1 MFYSDFL
8 GSNLTIMTRFC
19 DEKVPEHGHKGKM
32 VSKWWDIIL
41 FYYYSTNA
49 YFRHRLHL
57 WVVTMGREMGRHL
70 RCHTSQATSQAYSM
84 VYFFFFYF
92 QNFLILINF
101 LAVYLDHF
109 NGLDHHHH
117 FHHYLCHLDAS
128 NNHQT
133 LTLTCWLPQRQQ
145 WQQGTE
151 TWNVLSP
158 RCPNNSLYCRLD
170 LRYIYMSFCFHSTLY
185 ILFYFRFY

>member
-70 RCHTSQATSQAYSM
+70 RCHTSQAYSM
-84 VYFFFFYF
+84 VYLFS
-92 QNFLILINF
+92 NFSHSNKF
-101 LAVYLDHF
+101 LGSLPWPLQWPRPPPSF
-109 NGLDHHHH
+109 PPLSLPPWCIQQPPNP
-117 FHHYLCHLDAS
+117 HLDLLIA
-128 NNHQT
+128 
-133 LTLTCWLPQRQQ
+133 
-145 WQQGTE
+145 TE
-151 TWNVLSP
+151 TAVAARDWDMKCLEPQVSKQQFILSFGP
-158 RCPNNSLYCRLD
+158 
-170 LRYIYMSFCFHSTLY
+170 
-185 ILFYFRFY
+185 